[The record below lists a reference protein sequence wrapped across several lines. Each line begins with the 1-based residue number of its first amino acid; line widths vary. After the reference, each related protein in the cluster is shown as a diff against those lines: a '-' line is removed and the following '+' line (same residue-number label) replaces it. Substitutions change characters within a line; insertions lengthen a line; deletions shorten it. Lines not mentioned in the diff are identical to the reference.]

1 MKDVLVI
8 KKKKKLI
15 IIPNKLMFFSLISV
29 NWEMSLQVLDLI
41 VVIWKEKM

>member
-15 IIPNKLMFFSLISV
+15 IILNKLMFFSLISV